1 MKLITHTGSHAE
13 GRWIMGGHY
22 GRAGLGETAAHGRH
36 KLGGYSGRAELEE
49 TAAQGG
55 HRLGGQQPVEMERK
69 VDGVAAESGD
79 AQKLRMR
86 IRSHGGRG

>member
-1 MKLITHTGSHAE
+1 MVELG
-13 GRWIMGGHY
+13 W
-22 GRAGLGETAAHGRH
+22 GETAAH
-36 KLGGYSGRAELEE
+36 
-49 TAAQGG
+49 GG

-86 IRSHGGRG
+86 SHGGRG

>member
-22 GRAGLGETAAHGRH
+22 GRAGLGETAAHG
-36 KLGGYSGRAELEE
+36 
-49 TAAQGG
+49 G
-55 HRLGGQQPVEMERK
+55 HRLGGQQPVEMKRK

-86 IRSHGGRG
+86 MSMGRAMEVEENNTMDQSC

>member
-22 GRAGLGETAAHGRH
+22 GRAGLGETAAHG
-36 KLGGYSGRAELEE
+36 
-49 TAAQGG
+49 G

-69 VDGVAAESGD
+69 VDGVTAESGD

-86 IRSHGGRG
+86 SHGGRG